1 MARLIRTMWTG
12 KEVAMGDYH
21 KLWILLREQLTK
33 QENEADKYT
42 DEREYVHDTLTR
54 MTEMEAAEF
63 LED

>member
-1 MARLIRTMWTG
+1 
-12 KEVAMGDYH
+12 MGDYR

-33 QENEADKYT
+33 QENKTDKYT